1 MDASCPNER
10 PDLPQF
16 DLSLAQRVAQHAAS
30 APQSLA
36 VKSEAETLTYG
47 ELELRSNQL
56 AGYLQSQGAGPD
68 VLVGIFLE
76 RSIDSVVSQLAVL
89 KAGAA
94 YLPLNPAA
102 PADRL
107 AAMLRDAGVSSVV
120 TRSDVAGRLP
130 AGKWNVIRVDADRDL
145 ISKQQLAPRG
155 PANCSSDLAYVIYT
169 SGSTGQPKGVEITRS
184 GLENLIQWHLKA
196 FRVTAS
202 DRASL
207 LASIGFDAT
216 VWELWPYLAAGA
228 SVHIPGEALRT
239 QVEPLRDWLIEQS
252 ITVSFVAT
260 PLVELLMLLT
270 WPARTPLRLL
280 LTGADTL
287 HRRPPQGLPFSLINN
302 YGPTECTVVATSG
315 MVAAFGTEPKQPSI
329 GFAID
334 NTQLHVLDEQM
345 RPVPQGTIGELYI
358 GGAGLARG
366 YRNQPKLTAEKFVDN
381 PFVNGG
387 GPSRLYRTGDR
398 ARMLRPGDI
407 EFLGRLDDQIKIRGY
422 RVELDEI
429 SSVLDSHPDVKA
441 SAVAAAG
448 DGEDKRLI
456 AYLVLW
462 PEAKANAGAFR
473 DFLQRQLP
481 DYMIPATFVRLDAL
495 PLTNNGK
502 VNRAALPAP
511 NGNTLPDETYVAPR
525 SLVEQRLAELIAP
538 LLRVERVGVNDNF
551 FLLGGH
557 SLLGTQ
563 LLTRISESF
572 GVELSLLT
580 IFDHPT
586 LAGMSEEIE
595 KLILAKIDAATA
607 EPLTAEAANNDP
619 LTIEPALR
627 TGDYR

>member
-1 MDASCPNER
+1 MDAFSPSEQPKSSR
-10 PDLPQF
+10 F
-16 DLSLAQRVAQHAAS
+16 GLSLTQRVAQHAAS

-36 VKSEAETLTYG
+36 VKAEAETLTYG

-56 AGYLQSQGAGPD
+56 AGYLQSLGAGPD

-76 RSIDSVVSQLAVL
+76 RSIDSVVAQLAVL

-107 AAMLRDAGVSSVV
+107 AAMLRDAGISSVI
-120 TRSDVAGRLP
+120 TRSDVAAKLP
-130 AGKWNVIRVDADRDL
+130 AGKWNVIRIDADRNH
-145 ISKQQLAPRG
+145 ISKQQLAPRDS
-155 PANCSSDLAYVIYT
+155 ANHGSDLAYVIYT

-196 FRVTAS
+196 FHITAA

-239 QVEPLRDWLIEQS
+239 QVEPLRDWLVEQS

-260 PLVELLMLLT
+260 PLAELLMLLT
-270 WPARTPLRLL
+270 WPVRTALRLL

-315 MVAAFGTEPKQPSI
+315 VVAPFGTEPKQPSI

-334 NTQLHVLDEQM
+334 NTQLHILDEQM
-345 RPVPQGTIGELYI
+345 RPVAQGTIGELYI

-366 YRNQPKLTAEKFVDN
+366 YRNQPQLTAEKFVND
-381 PFVNGG
+381 PFAKVGSG
-387 GPSRLYRTGDR
+387 SRLYRTGDR
-398 ARMLRPGDI
+398 ARTLRGGDI

-448 DGEDKRLI
+448 EGDDKRLI

-462 PEAKANAGAFR
+462 PESKANAGAFR

-525 SLVEQRLAELIAP
+525 SLIEQRLAELIAP

-563 LLTRISESF
+563 LLTRIGESF

-595 KLILAKIDAATA
+595 KLILAKIDAAPA
-607 EPLTAEAANNDP
+607 EPLTEAINNDS
-619 LTIEPALR
+619 LANEPALR

>member
-1 MDASCPNER
+1 MDVFSPSEQPKSSR
-10 PDLPQF
+10 F

-36 VKSEAETLTYG
+36 VKAEAEILTYG

-56 AGYLQSQGAGPD
+56 AGYLQSRGTGPD
-68 VLVGIFLE
+68 VLVGIFLD

-89 KAGAA
+89 KSGAA

-107 AAMLRDAGVSSVV
+107 AAMLRDAGVSAVI
-120 TRSDVAGRLP
+120 TRSDVAAKLP
-130 AGKWNVIRVDADRDL
+130 DGKWNVIKLDTDRDL
-145 ISKQQLAPRG
+145 ISGHTLALRDSASHG
-155 PANCSSDLAYVIYT
+155 SDLSYVIYT
-169 SGSTGQPKGVEITRS
+169 SGSTGQPKGVEITRG
-184 GLENLIQWHLKA
+184 GLENLIQWHLKT
-196 FRVTAS
+196 FHITAA

-239 QVEPLRDWLIEQS
+239 QVEPLRDWLVEQS

-260 PLVELLMLLT
+260 PLAELIMLLT
-270 WPARTPLRLL
+270 WPARTALRLL

-315 MVAAFGTEPKQPSI
+315 VVAPFGTEPKQPSI

-334 NTQLHVLDEQM
+334 NTQLHILDDQM

-366 YRNQPKLTAEKFVDN
+366 YRNQPQLTTEKFVYS
-381 PFVNGG
+381 PSANGS
-387 GPSRLYRTGDR
+387 GPRLYRTGDR
-398 ARMLRPGDI
+398 ARMLRGGDI

-429 SSVLDSHPDVKA
+429 SSVLDSHPDVKT
-441 SAVAAAG
+441 STVAAAG
-448 DGEDKRLI
+448 EGDDKRLI

-462 PEAKANAGAFR
+462 PESKANAGAFR

-481 DYMIPATFVRLDAL
+481 DYMIPATFVRLEAL

-563 LLTRISESF
+563 LLTRIGESF

-595 KLILAKIDAATA
+595 KLILAKIDATPAD
-607 EPLTAEAANNDP
+607 PLTAEATNNDS
-619 LTIEPALR
+619 LANEPALR

>member
-1 MDASCPNER
+1 M
-10 PDLPQF
+10 
-16 DLSLAQRVAQHAAS
+16 
-30 APQSLA
+30 
-36 VKSEAETLTYG
+36 
-47 ELELRSNQL
+47 
-56 AGYLQSQGAGPD
+56 
-68 VLVGIFLE
+68 
-76 RSIDSVVSQLAVL
+76 
-89 KAGAA
+89 
-94 YLPLNPAA
+94 
-102 PADRL
+102 
-107 AAMLRDAGVSSVV
+107 
-120 TRSDVAGRLP
+120 
-130 AGKWNVIRVDADRDL
+130 
-145 ISKQQLAPRG
+145 
-155 PANCSSDLAYVIYT
+155 IYT
-169 SGSTGQPKGVEITRS
+169 SGSTGQPKGVEITRG

-196 FRVTAS
+196 FHVTAA

-228 SVHIPGEALRT
+228 SVHIPEETLRT
-239 QVEPLRDWLIEQS
+239 QVEPLRDWLVREA

-260 PLVELLMLLT
+260 PLAELLTLLT
-270 WPARTPLRLL
+270 WPARTALRLL

-315 MVAAFGTEPKQPSI
+315 VVAPFGTEPKQPSI

-334 NTQLHVLDEQM
+334 NTQLYILDGQM
-345 RPVPQGTIGELYI
+345 RPVAQGTIGELYI
-358 GGAGLARG
+358 GGVGLARG
-366 YRNQPKLTAEKFVDN
+366 YRNQTQLTAEKFVHD
-381 PFVNGG
+381 PLTNGSG
-387 GPSRLYRTGDR
+387 SRLYRTGDR
-398 ARMLRPGDI
+398 ARTLRGGDI

-441 SAVAAAG
+441 SVVAAAG
-448 DGEDKRLI
+448 DSEDKRLI

-462 PEAKANAGAFR
+462 PESKANAGAFR

-538 LLRVERVGVNDNF
+538 LLHVERVGVNDNF

-563 LLTRISESF
+563 LLTRIGESF
-572 GVELSLLT
+572 GVEMSLLT

-586 LAGMSEEIE
+586 LAGMSAEIE
-595 KLILAKIDAATA
+595 KLILAKIDGAPP
-607 EPLTAEAANNDP
+607 EPSKNDS
-619 LTIEPALR
+619 LADEPALR

>member
-1 MDASCPNER
+1 MSVSSPIK
-10 PDLPQF
+10 QS
-16 DLSLAQRVAQHAAS
+16 DLSVARKVAQHAAAAS
-30 APQSLA
+30 KSLA
-36 VKSEAETLTYG
+36 VKAGAEVLTYG
-47 ELELRSNQL
+47 QLELRSNQL
-56 AGYLQSQGAGPD
+56 ARYLQSLGAGPES
-68 VLVGIFLE
+68 LVGIFLD
-76 RSIDSVVSQLAVL
+76 RSIDSVISQLAVL
-89 KAGAA
+89 KAGVA

-107 AAMLRDAGVSSVV
+107 AFMLRDSGVSLVITQQS
-120 TRSDVAGRLP
+120 L
-130 AGKWNVIRVDADRDL
+130 AGKLPTGSWKVIPVDSDRDR
-145 ISKQQLAPRG
+145 ISIHAVTAHE
-155 PANCSSDLAYVIYT
+155 PANKAEDLAYVIYT
-169 SGSTGQPKGVEITRS
+169 SGSTGQPKGVEVTRG

-196 FRVTAS
+196 FHITTA

-239 QVEPLRDWLIEQS
+239 QVEPLRDWLLGEA
-252 ITVSFVAT
+252 ITISFVAT
-260 PLVELLMLLT
+260 PLAEMLMLLT
-270 WPARTPLRLL
+270 WPEKTALRTL

-287 HRRPPQGLPFSLINN
+287 HRRPPQGLPFLLVNN
-302 YGPTECTVVATSG
+302 YGPTECTVVASSG
-315 MVAAFGTEPKQPSI
+315 VVAPFGMEPKQPSI

-334 NTQLHVLDEQM
+334 NTQLYILDEQM
-345 RPVPQGTIGELYI
+345 HVVPQGTIGELYI

-366 YRNQPKLTAEKFVDN
+366 YRNRPELTNERFVKNTFDDDGSN
-381 PFVNGG
+381 
-387 GPSRLYRTGDR
+387 RLYRTGDR
-398 ARMLRPGDI
+398 ARLLRGGDI

-422 RVELDEI
+422 RIELDEI

-441 SAVAAAG
+441 SAVAVSG
-448 DGEDKRLI
+448 DGEDKKLA

-462 PEAKANAGAFR
+462 PESKANAGAFR
-473 DFLQRQLP
+473 DFLQHQLP
-481 DYMIPATFVRLDAL
+481 DYMIPASFVQLEAL

-502 VNRAALPAP
+502 VDRAALAAA
-511 NGNTLPDETYVAPR
+511 NGKTLPDETYIAPR

-572 GVELSLLT
+572 GIELSLLT

-595 KLILAKIDAATA
+595 KLILAKIDAAPADGPPT
-607 EPLTAEAANNDP
+607 N
-619 LTIEPALR
+619 EPALR
-627 TGDYR
+627 AGDYS

>member
-1 MDASCPNER
+1 MNASSPTK
-10 PDLPQF
+10 QA
-16 DLSLAQRVAQHAAS
+16 DLSVARRVAQHAAA
-30 APQSLA
+30 APKSLA
-36 VKSEAETLTYG
+36 VKAGAETLTYG

-56 AGYLQSQGAGPD
+56 ACYLQSLGAGPES
-68 VLVGIFLE
+68 LIGIFHE
-76 RSIDSVVSQLAVL
+76 RSIDSVIGQLAVL

-107 AAMLRDAGVSSVV
+107 AFMLRDADVFSVI
-120 TRSDVAGRLP
+120 TRQGLAKKLP
-130 AGKWNVIRVDADRDL
+130 AGNWKTISVDSDRDR
-145 ISKQQLAPRG
+145 ISIHAVTAHGSGNKID
-155 PANCSSDLAYVIYT
+155 DLAYVIYT
-169 SGSTGQPKGVEITRS
+169 SGSTGQPKGVEITRG

-196 FRVTAS
+196 FQVTAT
-202 DRASL
+202 DRASM

-228 SVHIPGEALRT
+228 SVHIPDSTLRT
-239 QVEPLRDWLIEQS
+239 QVEPLRDWLLEEA
-252 ITVSFVAT
+252 ITISFVAT
-260 PLVELLMLLT
+260 PLAEMLMLLT
-270 WPARTPLRLL
+270 WPQKIALRTL

-315 MVAAFGTEPKQPSI
+315 VVASFGSEPKQPSI
-329 GFAID
+329 GFPID
-334 NTQLHVLDEQM
+334 HTQLHILDEQM
-345 RPVPQGTIGELYI
+345 RTVPQGTIGELYI

-366 YRNQPKLTAEKFVDN
+366 YRNRPELTRERFVNN
-381 PFVNGG
+381 PFDNGG
-387 GPSRLYRTGDR
+387 SSRLYRTGDR
-398 ARMLRPGDI
+398 ARVLRGGDV

-422 RVELDEI
+422 RIELDEI

-441 SAVAAAG
+441 SAVAVAG
-448 DGEDKRLI
+448 DGASKEDKRLI

-462 PEAKANAGAFR
+462 PESKANAGAFR

-481 DYMIPATFVRLDAL
+481 DYMIPASFVRLDAL
-495 PLTNNGK
+495 PLTDNGK
-502 VNRAALPAP
+502 VDRGALPAP

-538 LLRVERVGVNDNF
+538 LLHVDRVGANDNF

-572 GVELSLLT
+572 GIELSLLT
-580 IFDHPT
+580 VFDHPT
-586 LAGMSEEIE
+586 LAGMSAEIE
-595 KLILAKIDAATA
+595 KLILAKIDAASA
-607 EPLTAEAANNDP
+607 E
-619 LTIEPALR
+619 EPALR
-627 TGDYR
+627 TGD